1 MVCFWQR
8 LRTMKSRKG
17 LKCVLILGLLLLGF
31 ILYCNIRIVC
41 FSKARLFDS
50 VDDIPHRHA
59 ALVLGTS
66 PTGRSGGP
74 NLFFLAR
81 IKACAALYNA
91 GKVDKI
97 IVSGDNRH
105 VKYNEPVAMRQALT
119 DSGIPAEDIILDYA
133 GFRTFDSVIR
143 ANEVFGQSSFTVVSQ
158 RFHNERAVFIAGK
171 KDIDAIGFNAGDVG
185 FHYGLTTYI
194 RECFARCKVFL
205 DLATGKKPHFLGD
218 PVSID

>member
-1 MVCFWQR
+1 
-8 LRTMKSRKG
+8 MKTRKM

-31 ILYCNIRIVC
+31 VLYCNIRIVC
-41 FSKARLFDS
+41 FSKTRLFDS
-50 VDDIPHRHA
+50 VDDVPHRHA

-74 NLFFLAR
+74 NLFFLGR
-81 IKACAALYNA
+81 IKACAALYDA

-97 IVSGDNRH
+97 LVSGDNRH
-105 VKYNEPVAMRQALT
+105 VKYNEPEAMKQALM

-133 GFRTFDSVIR
+133 GFRTFDSVVR
-143 ANEVFGQSSFTVVSQ
+143 AKEVFGLSSFTVVSQ

-171 KDIDAIGFNAGDVG
+171 KAIDAIGFNAGNVG
-185 FHYGLTTYI
+185 LPYGLTTYI

-205 DLATGKKPHFLGD
+205 DLATGKKPHFLED
-218 PVSID
+218 PVSIN